1 MTHSRRL
8 FAELLGTYVLVLG
21 GTTAILSATASGA
34 TTRTVPIA
42 IAFGMA
48 LLAGLYAFGEVSG
61 GHFNPAVSLAMLI
74 HGKIDALTTVGYWIV
89 QIIGGTLAS
98 LTLLAVSSQDAV
110 ASTETMLGSGVEVWE
125 GFLMEVVFTAIFLL
139 VILKA
144 TSSAVSAKTAFLGI
158 GLTLTMIHL
167 CLIPFTGTSVN
178 PARSLG
184 PAIVGGVWTD
194 QWIYVVAPLVGAA
207 IGWAIHRFVASG
219 DVPAA

>member
-1 MTHSRRL
+1 MDFRRL

-21 GTTAILSATASGA
+21 GTTAILAATASGA
-34 TTRTVPIA
+34 TTAIVPIA
-42 IAFGMA
+42 LAFGLA

-74 HGKIDALTTVGYWIV
+74 HRKIDAMTAIGYGIV
-89 QIIGGTLAS
+89 QVVGGTLAS
-98 LTLLAVSSQDAV
+98 LTLLIVSSKEAV
-110 ASTETMLGSGVEVWE
+110 ASTETMLGSGVEAWE

-144 TSSAVSAKTAFLGI
+144 TSSAMSAKTAFLGI
-158 GLTLTMIHL
+158 GLTLTVIHL

-194 QWIYVVAPLVGAA
+194 QWIYVVAPLIGAA
-207 IGWAIHRFVASG
+207 IGWAIHRIVVS
-219 DVPAA
+219 DDAAAA